1 MRYETQTS
9 LPPDR
14 AIAAAEHYFGK
25 EFACQPEHHDEHEL
39 AYSGGG
45 GHVTVRVM
53 SRMPTTLEIE
63 TYDWDFAVR
72 GFMEQLP
79 R

>member
-1 MRYETQTS
+1 MRHKHLCRRTARS
-9 LPPDR
+9 RRR
-14 AIAAAEHYFGK
+14 ALFGK
-25 EFACQPEHHDEHEL
+25 EFACQPEHHRRQHEL

-63 TYDWDFAVR
+63 TYDLDFAVR